1 MRILGSIIA
10 KSKNFTIRKLS
21 YSTWYE
27 IVVFGIIKTQSKK
40 KKPPET
46 TEEDRIHI

>member
-1 MRILGSIIA
+1 MP

-27 IVVFGIIKTQSKK
+27 IVVFEITEKNQSKTK
-40 KKPPET
+40 KSPEN
-46 TEEDRIHI
+46 TEEDRIYI